1 MRSEPPRQEP
11 GRMSRILDE
20 LFNPDL
26 VAVACFAA
34 PAFLITI
41 LLAWIFPV
49 ERPIGLLMLFD

>member
-1 MRSEPPRQEP
+1 
-11 GRMSRILDE
+11 MSRILDE